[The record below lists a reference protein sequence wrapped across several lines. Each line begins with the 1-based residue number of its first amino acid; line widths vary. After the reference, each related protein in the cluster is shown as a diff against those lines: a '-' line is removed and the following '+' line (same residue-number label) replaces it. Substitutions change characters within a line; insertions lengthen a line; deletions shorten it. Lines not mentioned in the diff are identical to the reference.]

1 MEVKLKTKKEK
12 IIEYLQTSKEDFISK
27 KSIKQFIEVNDI
39 NVTSETLNSYI
50 KEFKAQKI
58 IYSAGRGWYTTVE
71 KTGKLRTEPVEK
83 IVSLL
88 EKEYPFLEFNCWSTE
103 QIQPYLHHLL
113 GKHLTYVY
121 TSREAI
127 SNVVD
132 TLRDS
137 GYSVLENPS
146 KNELKE
152 SISKL
157 NIDVIVRASIEREP
171 TNDTHYS
178 PIEKVIIDLVY
189 ENNMGEMYSET
200 EITEAVKRMLKA
212 LYIDVASFTYYA
224 YQKNIEIKE
233 MPNDPTMQEI

>member
-1 MEVKLKTKKEK
+1 MKTKKEELK
-12 IIEYLQTSKEDFISK
+12 DFFKTSKEYFISK
-27 KSIKQFIEVNDI
+27 KTVKEFVKNSNLK
-39 NVTSETLNSYI
+39 VTDETLNSYI
-50 KEFKAQKI
+50 KEFKEKKI

-71 KTGKLRTEPVEK
+71 KIGSLRAEPVQK
-83 IVSLL
+83 VVSLL
-88 EKEYPFLEFNCWSTE
+88 EKEYPFLEFNCWNTE

-127 SNVVD
+127 SNVTD

-152 SISKL
+152 SIGKL
-157 NIDVIVRASIEREP
+157 NINVIVRASIEREP

-178 PIEKVIIDLVY
+178 PIEKVIIDLIY
-189 ENNMGEMYSET
+189 ENNMGEIYSEA
-200 EITEAVKRMLKA
+200 EIINASQKA
-212 LYIDVASFTYYA
+212 LKSLYCDVSQLIDYA
-224 YQKNIEIKE
+224 NRKKIDISLLI
-233 MPNDPTMQEI
+233 NDPTMQEF